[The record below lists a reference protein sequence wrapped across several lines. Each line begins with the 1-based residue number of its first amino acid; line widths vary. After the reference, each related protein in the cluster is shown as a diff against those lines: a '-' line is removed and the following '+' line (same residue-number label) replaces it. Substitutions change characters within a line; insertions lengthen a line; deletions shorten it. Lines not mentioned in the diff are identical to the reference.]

1 LRRFDTVDC
10 PDPGTEFCFTAFLSD
25 TYGDG
30 WNGNVL
36 TIADEATDE
45 VVHQLTQSGNIAA
58 FVEEAFEVC
67 FECGSCFVADVG
79 GGTFASETSWNIKD
93 SEGRTLASGV
103 VEDEGYDDGDCL
115 LFGWGCERR
124 LTDNSNRFCTSACFS
139 LVCEEGQ
146 QPNRDEE
153 CELCVAGKYK
163 DTAGNAACVECVPGS
178 YSTVVGSVS
187 ADDCQQVRME
197 VWRWVRKRVQQNM

>member
-1 LRRFDTVDC
+1 MDC
-10 PDPGTEFCFTAFLSD
+10 PVPGTEECFTAFLSD

-36 TIADEATDE
+36 TIENEGTGE
-45 VVHQLTQSGNIAA
+45 VVHQLTQSAGIAA
-58 FVEEAFEVC
+58 HAEEAFEVC

-79 GGTFASETSWNIKD
+79 GGTYAEETSWTIKN
-93 SEGRTLASGV
+93 SEGDTLAS
-103 VEDEGYDDGDCL
+103 DGDEDFQDDYDYMDCV
-115 LFGWGCERR
+115 LFGLGCGRR
-124 LTDNSNRFCTSACFS
+124 LTDNSFCTSPCFS
-139 LVCEEGQ
+139 TVCEEGQ
-146 QPNRDEE
+146 QPSRDEE

-197 VWRWVRKRVQQNM
+197 VWRWAKRVQQNM